1 MHFSLKSSL
10 FFSGFYL
17 FIRSMQR
24 RNRHHKVSFY
34 LAIVLLISICVS
46 LILVITPKKAGK
58 FPLHFDQTPHISDRT
73 VIFVRTSHN
82 CQSRLTY
89 LLQSWI
95 SSNLFE
101 QKNLHLITD
110 HVPRQSPTNLFDSFQ
125 NIFETKCPQTHNRY
139 DLCCKTAHE
148 FQLFYNLLSR
158 KKDLQWM
165 CRFDDDQY
173 VNLDN
178 LYKYLNEFNSSEPY
192 YIGRTS
198 ISQRLA
204 VNDDSRTYTFATYG
218 AGVCFSRPLLEQLRP
233 YANTKVLPQGCLK
246 RGISDDAYVGYLI
259 ELHLNISLTSVNDLL
274 HSHLEKLDDSFR
286 YFSLFDLTR
295 FISVGFAWD
304 RYQLEWL
311 PIIHQL
317 IKLVQRNEIE
327 AANRLWL
334 FLRNYE
340 KDHPE
345 NLANQYDQSC
355 LSYQKLRNQSLETA
369 KKNSER
375 AHQNQTKT

>member
-1 MHFSLKSSL
+1 
-10 FFSGFYL
+10 
-17 FIRSMQR
+17 MQR
-24 RNRHHKVSFY
+24 RIRHQKLSFY
-34 LAIVLLISICVS
+34 LAIVLLVSICVS
-46 LILVITPKKAGK
+46 LILVITPKNVGK

-101 QKNLHLITD
+101 QKNLYLITD
-110 HVPRQSPTNLFDSFQ
+110 YVPRESPTNLFDSFQ
-125 NIFETKCPQTHNRY
+125 NIYETKCPQTHNRY

-148 FQLFYNLLSR
+148 FQLFYDLLSR

-198 ISQRLA
+198 ISRRLA
-204 VNDDSRTYTFATYG
+204 VKDDSRTYTFATYG
-218 AGVCFSRPLLEQLRP
+218 AGVCFSRPLLERLRP
-233 YANTKVLPQGCLK
+233 YANTQVLPQGCIK

-304 RYQLEWL
+304 RYRLEWL

-355 LSYQKLRNQSLETA
+355 LSYQKLRNRSLETA
-369 KKNSER
+369 KKSSEPV
-375 AHQNQTKT
+375 HLNQTKT